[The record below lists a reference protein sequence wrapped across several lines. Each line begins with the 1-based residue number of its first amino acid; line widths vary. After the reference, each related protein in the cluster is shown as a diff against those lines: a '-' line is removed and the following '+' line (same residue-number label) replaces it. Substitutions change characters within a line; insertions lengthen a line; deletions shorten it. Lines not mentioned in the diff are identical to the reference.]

1 MFRLFRFV
9 KYWWLPVQPLS
20 VLVVPPMVS
29 ISKSYVIFFLKLLDS
44 QICVSSPPAR
54 PDNGSNPIN
63 LLRLTGKTWRCGA
76 VIRRWRTLLLNPP
89 SLLVAWRWCDQS
101 HSPACSRP
109 AEALLPLR
117 RTDGKQTRADT
128 SQEITGLP
136 SHKSQ
141 IRLLQLNLH
150 HIISQTGK
158 STVKRH
164 IFPHMDFQILIV
176 LFSTNH
182 LNWGATPRPS
192 FWSVPVGIGPLY
204 RKRQNCRINIM
215 E

>member
-29 ISKSYVIFFLKLLDS
+29 ISKSYVIFF
-44 QICVSSPPAR
+44 SSYWTHKFVFPAR
-54 PDNGSNPIN
+54 LHNGSNPIN

-89 SLLVAWRWCDQS
+89 SLLAAWRWCDQS

-158 STVKRH
+158 FTVKRH
-164 IFPHMDFQILIV
+164 IPTHG
-176 LFSTNH
+176 FSNTYSIIQH
-182 LNWGATPRPS
+182 KS
-192 FWSVPVGIGPLY
+192 FELRGNT
-204 RKRQNCRINIM
+204 KA
-215 E
+215 